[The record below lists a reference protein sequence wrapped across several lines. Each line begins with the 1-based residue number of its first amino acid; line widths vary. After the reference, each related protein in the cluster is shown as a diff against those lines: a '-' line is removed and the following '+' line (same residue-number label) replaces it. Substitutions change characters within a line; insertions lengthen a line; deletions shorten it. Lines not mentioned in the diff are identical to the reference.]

1 MVQIVIGIFIFL
13 FLVMIGRHSNKKDAA
28 ETLKEDK
35 GKVKNIYGPDTP
47 YLKRADLTD
56 EDIEHFR
63 YLVEECDEILLT
75 VNSIQ
80 ELKVILMQHFQCRAS
95 EISIYDSGEVIVQD
109 DYSTRW
115 RYTSSGLIEYYR
127 PATKPKIQD
136 DMDILEEYADDLG
149 VEFSESEYDSPQTN
163 TLNKNS
169 NVIKGPW

>member
-13 FLVMIGRHSNKKDAA
+13 FLVMIGRRSNKKDAA

-35 GKVKNIYGPDTP
+35 GKVKNIYGPDIP

-95 EISIYDSGEVIVQD
+95 EISIYDSGEVIVKD

-136 DMDILEEYADDLG
+136 DLDILEEYADNLG
-149 VEFSESEYDSPQTN
+149 VEFSASEYDSPQTN